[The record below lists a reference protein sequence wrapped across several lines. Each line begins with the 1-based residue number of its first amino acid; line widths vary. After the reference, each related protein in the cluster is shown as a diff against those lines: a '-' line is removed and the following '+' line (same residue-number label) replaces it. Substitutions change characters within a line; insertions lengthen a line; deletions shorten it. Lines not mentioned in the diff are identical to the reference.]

1 MVLTFSIICGT
12 FHDLVP
18 IVTFKQRE
26 NHLRKRDTF
35 SNVSKLKPATLLKI
49 KRFSCF
55 LNCTTN
61 GTETRRASH
70 TVEYTL
76 ERLDSIIYNPL
87 FQQRHCNIVVLEK
100 EVRVP
105 KKTGKFGI
113 YSIKRH
119 NWFVEISKD
128 FTYLAFYLEFL
139 SQALRKGIEPAHI
152 FSKKEAPYCEKVN
165 WA

>member
-1 MVLTFSIICGT
+1 M
-12 FHDLVP
+12 VP

-26 NHLRKRDTF
+26 NHPRKSD
-35 SNVSKLKPATLLKI
+35 VSKLKPATLLKI

-76 ERLDSIIYNPL
+76 ERLDCIIYNPL

-105 KKTGKFGI
+105 KKLANSEFIISSDTIGSWKFQKTLLI
-113 YSIKRH
+113 WLFIW
-119 NWFVEISKD
+119 N
-128 FTYLAFYLEFL
+128 FYH
-139 SQALRKGIEPAHI
+139 KH
-152 FSKKEAPYCEKVN
+152 
-165 WA
+165 